1 MASIVYEDDDTLPAQ
16 VNEYGYSEPEAPIS
30 IGAMIRQ
37 IVAIA
42 RRNLWLILAIVAT
55 FLIAAAAITMLQ
67 TPKYTA
73 RASVE
78 IAYRS
83 DQVLGEQLDSSSAS
97 SQESDSWDADR
108 FLNTQLKILQSQS
121 LAERVAQR
129 LNLYSDPRFFSA
141 MMIKPEDFRS
151 GDERKRGVI
160 EALQDN
166 FQANMPVDTRMAQI
180 AFTSTDPKMSAT
192 IANAFATEFIQANL
206 QRRFDSSSYARNF
219 VQEQLNDARAR
230 LEGSE
235 QKLNSYAREAGLIRT
250 RDASANGEGAN
261 AASVNSVTSS
271 SLMQLNQAANDAQ
284 ARRVA
289 AEAHWN
295 AERAQPLLSSP
306 AALASPTVQTLLS
319 RRSDIQAQLD
329 SARDR
334 YLGDHPTIQMLTSQL
349 NDINQ
354 QLTSAATEAR
364 NSVRAEFVAAQA
376 AEQTLRARVGQLE
389 AATLQEQDRSV
400 RYNTLAREADTNRSI
415 YDGLLQRYRELNAS
429 AGITASNISV
439 IDQADPPAEPSSPNP
454 LLNLAIALILGMVT
468 AAAVVY
474 VKDQLDDRI
483 RVPEEVEQKVG
494 VPLLGVVPQAGGE
507 DPVAALRDPKSM
519 LAESY
524 SALRSSLL
532 YSTRTGLPQLM
543 LVTSAQPSE
552 GKSTTSFAVARSLAL
567 VGKKTLLIDAD
578 LRRPSIHRQAN
589 IANKAGLSDLLI
601 GDKTIDEVLVPGEV
615 PGLSIIPSGPIPPS
629 PAELLSSPRLVSLL
643 NQLRE
648 RFDFIAIDSAPVLGL
663 ADSPGLSA
671 LADGVLLV
679 IEANRGRGGQLKGA
693 VRRLRLMKPTIL
705 GAVLTK
711 FDPDAAGNAYSTYYQ
726 YDYYQYRSGE
736 QQAG

>member
-151 GDERKRGVI
+151 DDERKRGVI

-354 QLTSAATEAR
+354 QLTRAATEAR

-389 AATLQEQDRSV
+389 GATLQEQDRSV

-601 GDKTIDEVLVPGEV
+601 GDKTIDEVLMPGEV